1 MSKPQ
6 SGASAPSHGSESVL
20 NRYEPVIGL
29 EVHCQLK
36 TESKLFCGCSTTFG
50 ALPNHHACPVCLGLP
65 GVLPVLNEQAVNHAV
80 RIALAVGAT
89 VREVSVFARKQYF
102 YPDLPKG
109 YQITQYDLPYCNGG
123 GVKLANGKFVRL
135 TRIHLEEDAGKNVHG
150 EAASFVDVNRAGIP
164 LCEIVSEPDLSSPD
178 EASEYLKRLRALV
191 RALDASDGNL
201 EEGSFRC
208 DANVSIRKIGETT
221 LGTRCE
227 IKNLNSFK
235 NIERAI
241 SYEILRQA
249 DLLDSGHAVTQ
260 QTMLFDAASGK
271 TQAMRSKEESYDYRY
286 FPDPDLRPLHIASAR
301 VDALRAGLPELPE
314 AMAERFRREHG
325 LSDMDALLLTSD
337 KDLSHYFERTLA
349 AVAGKVPPKMAA
361 NWITTELLREVNERE
376 WDLAAPKV
384 TAAHMAELLGLIGD
398 GTISGKIA
406 KGVFQDMVEG
416 GGAPRAI
423 VEKKGLL
430 QISDEGAIVA
440 LVDRVLQASPAQ
452 IAEYVAGK
460 DKVYG
465 FFVGQI
471 MRESHGKMNPGLV
484 NKILRERLDAR
495 KP

>member
-1 MSKPQ
+1 MSKPP
-6 SGASAPSHGSESVL
+6 SGVASSHGSDSVL
-20 NRYEPVIGL
+20 SRYEAVIGL

-36 TESKLFCGCSTTFG
+36 TETKLFCRCSTTFG

-89 VREVSVFARKQYF
+89 VRETSVFARKQYF

-123 GVKLANGKFVRL
+123 GVKLASGKFVRL
-135 TRIHLEEDAGKNVHG
+135 TRIHIEEDAGKNVHG
-150 EAASFVDVNRAGIP
+150 EHASFVDVNRAGTP
-164 LCEIVSEPDLSSPD
+164 LCEIVSEPDISSPD
-178 EASEYLKRLRALV
+178 EASEYLKRLRAIV

-201 EEGSFRC
+201 DEGSFRC
-208 DANVSIRKIGETT
+208 DANVSIRKRGETA

-249 DLLDSGHAVTQ
+249 DQLDSVHKIVQ

-271 TQAMRSKEESYDYRY
+271 TAPMRSKEESHDYRY
-286 FPDPDLRPLHIASAR
+286 FPDPDLRPLRIAKER
-301 VDALRAGLPELPE
+301 VESMRATLPELPE
-314 AMAERFRREHG
+314 AMAERFKKEHG
-325 LSDMDALLLTSD
+325 LSDADAHLLTSD
-337 KDLSHYFERTLA
+337 KDLSAYFERTLA
-349 AVAGKVPPKMAA
+349 AVGGKVPPKMAA

-376 WDLAAPKV
+376 WSLAAPKI
-384 TAAHMAELLGLIGD
+384 TSDHMAELLGLIGD
-398 GTISGKIA
+398 ETISGKIA
-406 KGVFQDMVEG
+406 KSVFQEMVDAG
-416 GGAPRAI
+416 GRPREI

-452 IAEYVAGK
+452 VAEYVAGK
-460 DKVYG
+460 EKVYG

-471 MRESHGKMNPGLV
+471 MRESQGKMNPGLV

-495 KP
+495 KT